1 MELHSFPKYEESK
14 AELDD
19 YFGAWNTFSE
29 IWDKMQNFF
38 DDLWLEFPARYGE
51 FEDSINNWLGQIGGK
66 NDTVS
71 KFLITELNKF
81 KLCLPIFKFM
91 NAECYEQEHWAS
103 LL

>member
-38 DDLWLEFPARYGE
+38 DDLWLEFPAR
-51 FEDSINNWLGQIGGK
+51 
-66 NDTVS
+66 
-71 KFLITELNKF
+71 
-81 KLCLPIFKFM
+81 
-91 NAECYEQEHWAS
+91 
-103 LL
+103 